1 MVFIIFLQMHNVIFL
16 RVKWFKLFYSL
27 ENYIKHLK
35 KKKLI
40 SAAIIL
46 WKNVILSFQK
56 IEPENIT

>member
-1 MVFIIFLQMHNVIFL
+1 MHNVIFL

-35 KKKLI
+35 KKKFI

-46 WKNVILSFQK
+46 WKKVILSFQK